1 MATLLNS
8 LAAVFLV
15 IMIGFAA
22 RRFELI
28 GESAWRGFEAV
39 TYHVLIPALVVHTL
53 AFARLGDVPVIA
65 VGGALTGG
73 AVIMT
78 LLLLGLRPL
87 LAARGVD
94 GPAFTSVYQGAVRW
108 NTFIALAV
116 SSQQFGSEGVALM
129 AVLIAT
135 LIPAVNIMSVL
146 IMSRYA
152 RGEAFD
158 LAKTLMTLVRNPF
171 IWSCA
176 LGLAL
181 NPVAA
186 FIPQPVGSAIDIVG
200 RGTLAAGL
208 LVAGA
213 GLDLSRLTRPA
224 LPHAAAIILK
234 LLFMP
239 AIVYVIALFLGLS
252 GNSLSVVMMAAT
264 VPTAAASYILAR
276 QMGGDAP
283 LMAEIATL
291 QTLAAMITMPI
302 ILLATAL

>member
-8 LAAVFLV
+8 LAAVLVV

-22 RRFELI
+22 RRLELI
-28 GESAWRGFEAV
+28 SESAWRGFEAV

-53 AFARLGDVPVIA
+53 AFAKLDGLPVLA
-65 VGGALTGG
+65 VGGTLVAG
-73 AVIMT
+73 AMIMT
-78 LLLLGLRPL
+78 ALLLGLRPL
-87 LAARGVD
+87 LAAKGID
-94 GPAFTSVYQGAVRW
+94 GPAFTSVFQGSVRW

-116 SSQQFGSEGVALM
+116 ASQQFGSTGVALM

-135 LIPAVNIMSVL
+135 LIPAVNIVSVL

-158 LAKTLMTLVRNPF
+158 MARTLITLIKNPF

-176 LGLAL
+176 LGMAL

-186 FIPQPVGSAIDIVG
+186 FIPTFVGNAIDVTG
-200 RGTLAAGL
+200 KGTLAAGL
-208 LVAGA
+208 LLAGA

-224 LPHAAAIILK
+224 LPHAVAVGLK
-234 LLFMP
+234 LLVMP
-239 AIVYVIALFLGLS
+239 GIVYIVAQSFGLHGAS
-252 GNSLSVVMMAAT
+252 ISVAMIAAT